1 MVLLVLLL
9 FCSCLG
15 CLREGV
21 WTKYTPADAARWKAQ
36 SADETAVPRLPTQP
50 HRLDVRK
57 RGVELA
63 NPERPKR
70 TQLALESQQR
80 LEHEPSDSRLER
92 VSDNIRAGR
101 FRPEICHR
109 ETSL

>member
-36 SADETAVPRLPTQP
+36 SVDETAALHLSLPTQ
-50 HRLDVRK
+50 RLVTAPLP
-57 RGVELA
+57 RGLSGRVGRAVPRREISAASA
-63 NPERPKR
+63 NEFNAHIA
-70 TQLALESQQR
+70 QGGQ
-80 LEHEPSDSRLER
+80 
-92 VSDNIRAGR
+92 G
-101 FRPEICHR
+101 
-109 ETSL
+109 

>member
-36 SADETAVPRLPTQP
+36 SVDETAVLHLSLPTQRP
-50 HRLDVRK
+50 VTAPLP
-57 RGVELA
+57 RGL
-63 NPERPKR
+63 
-70 TQLALESQQR
+70 SG
-80 LEHEPSDSRLER
+80 
-92 VSDNIRAGR
+92 RAGR
-101 FRPEICHR
+101 AVLRR
-109 ETSL
+109 ETSAASANEFNARVA